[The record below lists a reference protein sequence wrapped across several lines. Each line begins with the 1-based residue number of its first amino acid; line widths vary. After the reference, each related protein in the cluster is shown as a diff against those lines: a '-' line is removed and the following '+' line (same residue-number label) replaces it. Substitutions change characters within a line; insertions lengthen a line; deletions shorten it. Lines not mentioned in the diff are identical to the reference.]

1 MQYELEKLISLQE
14 RTNELLEQCLKQN
27 EYAVNS
33 IKKNEVAQM
42 KNNVL
47 IDAGYQKFLI
57 ETRMTAL
64 YNEWKA
70 SGDTSDE

>member
-27 EYAVNS
+27 EYAVNA

-47 IDAGYQKFLI
+47 IDADYQKFLI